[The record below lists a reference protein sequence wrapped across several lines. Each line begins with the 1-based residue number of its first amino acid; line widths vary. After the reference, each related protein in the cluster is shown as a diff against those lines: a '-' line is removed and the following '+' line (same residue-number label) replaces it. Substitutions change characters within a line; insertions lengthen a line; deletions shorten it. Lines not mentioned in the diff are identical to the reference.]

1 MKSLKAVEA
10 TFGIWKDR
18 DFNVEEYIRNL
29 RNDNRAKELKRIKT
43 KKEFKQK

>member
-10 TFGIWKDR
+10 TFGIWKDI

-29 RNDNRAKELKRIKT
+29 RNDNRLKELIRMKSKKELK
-43 KKEFKQK
+43 QK